1 MQYFP
6 PFLLLSFSVLKY
18 YTYQLPRFGWV
29 KYTLLFIFNDFPL
42 SVERERE
49 KETEG

>member
-18 YTYQLPRFGWV
+18 YTYQLPRFDWV
-29 KYTLLFIFNDFPL
+29 KYTLLSIFNDFPL
-42 SVERERE
+42 YVERERE